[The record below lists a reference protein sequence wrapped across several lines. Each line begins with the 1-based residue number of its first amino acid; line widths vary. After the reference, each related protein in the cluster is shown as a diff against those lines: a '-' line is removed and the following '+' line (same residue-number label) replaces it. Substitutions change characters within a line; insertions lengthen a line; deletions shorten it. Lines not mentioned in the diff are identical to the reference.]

1 MPVQDDLH
9 GFPVFSVSFD
19 RSGAPVHLEDAAAL
33 TSFLHTRNL
42 SDLMVFVHG
51 WNNNMDEARRWYGE
65 LLDLA
70 RQELQRTTSGSLT
83 GRSLGALF
91 VYWPSKRFTDP
102 DLIPGGAAS
111 TENAVFRDEVQTQL
125 AVLAKDEDDTRQ
137 AAAAE
142 MQSLLPQLGLKAS
155 ARQRFV
161 ELARTLGSQE
171 GADAQDEDSLPE
183 LFSGPAEDVFSAL
196 QAPIAPPSQAA
207 SEGGVARVG
216 ILGPQGAEGGAAGLQ
231 GFFGGGVLN
240 AARNLLNLTTY
251 YLMKDRA
258 GIVGRQGLSPLLH
271 EIRSVRPD
279 LKLHLIGHSFGAR
292 LVTAATQELVDE
304 PQAHPNTLILLQAAF
319 SHYGLATDYRR
330 LGQNG
335 AFQPV
340 VARPAVRGP
349 VVITHS
355 HKDTAVG
362 LAYPAASL
370 LARQVAAS
378 FGDAGD
384 LYGGMGRNGAQDTPQ
399 ATQGTLL
406 DPSGVY
412 TFAPGRVHNLEASA
426 FIGGHSDIRNAAV
439 AHAILAAIT
448 SASP

>member
-1 MPVQDDLH
+1 MPVYDDLH

-19 RSGAPVHLEDAAAL
+19 RMGALVHPEDPAALED
-33 TSFLHTRNL
+33 FLHARHL

-51 WNNNMDEARRWYGE
+51 WNNNMDEAKLWYGE
-65 LLDLA
+65 MLALA
-70 RQELQRTTSGSLT
+70 RQELQSGTPGPLPERT
-83 GRSLGALF
+83 LGALF

-111 TENAVFRDEVQTQL
+111 TENAAFRHEVQAQL
-125 AVLAKDEDDTRQ
+125 AVLAEDEDDTRR

-142 MQSLLPQLGLKAS
+142 MQSLLPQLAVKAS

-161 ELARTLGSQE
+161 ELARILGSQE
-171 GADAQDEDSLPE
+171 GADAQDEEALPE
-183 LFSGPAEDVFSAL
+183 LFARPAEDVFSAL
-196 QAPIAPPSQAA
+196 QAPVPLPSQPP
-207 SEGGVARVG
+207 SEGGAARVG
-216 ILGPQGAEGGAAGLQ
+216 TLRPEGAEGGAAGLQ
-231 GFFGGGVLN
+231 GFFGGGILN

-258 GIVGRQGLSPLLH
+258 GVVGRQGLAPLLVA
-271 EIRSVRPD
+271 VRTALPG

-292 LVTAATQELVDE
+292 LVTAATHQLADVPTVQPD
-304 PQAHPNTLILLQAAF
+304 TLILLQAAF
-319 SHYGLATDYRR
+319 SHYGLATNYRGR
-330 LGQNG
+330 GQNG

-349 VVITHS
+349 VVITYT

-370 LARQVAAS
+370 LAQQVAAS

-406 DPSGVY
+406 DQSGVY
-412 TFAPGRVHNLEASA
+412 TFQPGRVHNLEASTY
-426 FIGGHSDIRNAAV
+426 IGGHSDIRNAPV
-439 AHAILAAIT
+439 VHAILAAIT
-448 SASP
+448 SVSP